1 MTAKD
6 AMPKIILQIIC
17 LVAAALF
24 VFNFYAVGM
33 KSFDAQLVGKPP
45 RNALARFIP
54 GVLAVVALIVPA
66 IMQFHGGVDV
76 PLLSVLA
83 VLSFVLLLAA
93 LADVVLEFFL
103 VDRF

>member
-1 MTAKD
+1 
-6 AMPKIILQIIC
+6 MPKIILQVVC

-33 KSFDAQLVGKPP
+33 KSFDAQLLGKPP
-45 RNALARFIP
+45 RHAFARFIP

-66 IMQFHGGVDV
+66 VMQFHAGVNV
-76 PLLSVLA
+76 PPISVA
-83 VLSFVLLLAA
+83 VVLSFALLLAA
-93 LADVVLEFFL
+93 IADIAIELFL